1 MKNKAGL
8 LRPLIKEIT
17 SLQEHN
23 LSAQREL
30 SQGQRF
36 LDFVLLLQK
45 QGKRVG
51 LEM

>member
-8 LRPLIKEIT
+8 FRPLIKET
-17 SLQEHN
+17 N
-23 LSAQREL
+23 KLSAQKEL